1 MVRPACFGF
10 NEQTAV
16 TNGFQQRGGGDTAR
30 AAQAEF
36 DGMVTQLR
44 CAGLQLCVVE
54 DTAPPTCPDAVFP
67 NNWVSL
73 HADGTVALYPMCTP
87 NRRAERREPLLQQV
101 MQQLGFCERRRLD
114 LTAQER
120 DGRYLEGTGSL
131 VLDSVQRVAYACR
144 SPRTDEALVNQ
155 WCQLMDYEPLVFDAA
170 TPDGQ
175 AVYHTNVLL
184 WIGARLAGVG
194 LDWIAVADR
203 PRVLARLQASGRD
216 VLPLP
221 QSALQAFAGNMLELR
236 CGTAADAKRVLV
248 ASSQALARLPATL
261 LQRLQAGTDQVCAV
275 DIPLIETVGGGSV
288 RCMLAEVPV

>member
-16 TNGFQQRGGGDTAR
+16 TNVFQRRGGVETAL
-30 AAQAEF
+30 AARVEF
-36 DGMVTQLR
+36 DAMVRRLR
-44 CAGLQLCVVE
+44 SAGLRLCVVE
-54 DTAPPTCPDAVFP
+54 DTTPPLCPDAVFP

-73 HADGTVALYPMCTP
+73 HADGTVVLYPMCTA

-101 MQQLGFCERRRLD
+101 MQQLGFGERRRLD
-114 LTAQER
+114 LTAYER

-144 SPRTDEALVNQ
+144 SPRTDERLVNQ
-155 WCQLMDYEPLVFDAA
+155 WCQLMGFEPLVFDAA

-184 WIGARLAGVG
+184 WIGARMAGVG
-194 LDWIAVADR
+194 IDWIAAADR
-203 PRVLARLQASGRD
+203 PRVLARLQASDRE
-216 VLPLP
+216 VLALP
-221 QSALQAFAGNMLELR
+221 QAALQAFAGNMLELR
-236 CGTAADAKRVLV
+236 CGTAADARRVLV
-248 ASSQALARLPATL
+248 ASSQALGKLPPAL
-261 LQRLQAGTDQVCAV
+261 LQRLQAGTDQLCAV

-288 RCMLAEVPV
+288 RCMLAEVPA